1 MSGPMRVLV
10 VEDEFL
16 IAMEVEDLLTEAGH
30 EVVGP
35 VGDVEAALALIGRQ
49 PIDAAVLDV
58 NLGDGAT
65 TVRVAA
71 ELARRRIGFV
81 LSTGYRQ
88 QDLATE
94 YGGDVPVIQKP
105 IDGQRLLDAL
115 SKLSAQNPA

>member
-1 MSGPMRVLV
+1 MRVLV

-16 IAMEVEDLLTEAGH
+16 IAMEVESLLAEAGH

-35 VGDVEAALALIGRQ
+35 VGDVEGALGLIAKH

-65 TVRVAA
+65 SARLAA
-71 ELARRRIGFV
+71 ELARQRIGFV

-94 YGGDVPVIQKP
+94 YGADVPVIQKP
-105 IDGQRLLDAL
+105 IDGQRLLEAL
-115 SKLSAQNPA
+115 SSLSARERN

>member
-1 MSGPMRVLV
+1 MRVLV

-16 IAMEVEDLLTEAGH
+16 IAMEVEDLLGEAGH

-35 VGDVEAALALIGRQ
+35 VADVEAALALIARQ
-49 PIDAAVLDV
+49 DIDAAVLDV

-88 QDLATE
+88 QDLAAD
-94 YGGDVPVIQKP
+94 YGADVPVIQKP
-105 IDGQRLLDAL
+105 IESQRLLEAL
-115 SKLSAQNPA
+115 SRIAAQDPV